1 MFRPPSPV
9 IENQWNIKI
18 ARKIK
23 NFIGNVIL
31 EPSAANGLL
40 HKSEILVFQIRSI
53 SKVRLVTCLGN
64 ITNKEMGKI
73 ENNLNKILKY

>member
-1 MFRPPSPV
+1 M
-9 IENQWNIKI
+9 
-18 ARKIK
+18 
-23 NFIGNVIL
+23 
-31 EPSAANGLL
+31 L